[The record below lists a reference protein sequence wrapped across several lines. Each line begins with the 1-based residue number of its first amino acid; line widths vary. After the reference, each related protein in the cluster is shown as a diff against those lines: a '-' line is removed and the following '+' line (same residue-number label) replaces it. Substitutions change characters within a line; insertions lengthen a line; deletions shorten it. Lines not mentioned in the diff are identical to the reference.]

1 MQKQYNR
8 LNENSLKGCLLIN
21 IREKHIKEI
30 ANKMLN
36 LDYNIIPIEYIDD
49 KIKIDCLKKEIE
61 FVSNNESRLLYLTNV
76 LMKECSKGTSKIIS
90 DMCK

>member
-30 ANKMLN
+30 ANKMLS
-36 LDYNIIPIEYIDD
+36 LDYNIIPLEYIDD

-61 FVSNNESRLLYLTNV
+61 FIPNDESRLLYLTNV

>member
-30 ANKMLN
+30 ANKMLS
-36 LDYNIIPIEYIDD
+36 LDYNIIPLEYIDD
-49 KIKIDCLKKEIE
+49 KIKIDSLKKEIE
-61 FVSNNESRLLYLTNV
+61 FIPNDESRLLYLTNV

>member
-30 ANKMLN
+30 AYKMLS
-36 LDYNIIPIEYIDD
+36 LDYNIIPLEYIDD

-61 FVSNNESRLLYLTNV
+61 FIPNDESRLLYLTNV